1 MGARLP
7 CALRAARCSHCAH
20 PRAQVLQSCRMLGM
34 EVAAGPAAAR
44 DASCDFAIVGAE
56 DAVAALRCVG
66 ILRRA
71 DGGRREPRQ
80 CM

>member
-1 MGARLP
+1 
-7 CALRAARCSHCAH
+7 
-20 PRAQVLQSCRMLGM
+20 MLGM